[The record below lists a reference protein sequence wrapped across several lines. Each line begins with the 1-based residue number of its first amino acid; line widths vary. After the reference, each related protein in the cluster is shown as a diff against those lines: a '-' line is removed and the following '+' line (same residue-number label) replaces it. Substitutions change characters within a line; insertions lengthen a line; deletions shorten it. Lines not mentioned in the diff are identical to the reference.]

1 MTFRKTSARIVP
13 SLRLT
18 IFSLALTSG
27 VVFGMPTD
35 SHAQS
40 KQTLVITNR
49 PLPPELR
56 QNIYTPIPVAPIIQ
70 PQQLILPQTAKYDS
84 LVNKEISTLRSEL
97 SGLQSQ
103 ISAIS
108 GKLNS
113 LQVGGQQVAAAYYA
127 NVGTIST
134 QLQTG
139 TTPGNPRLMDQLSQ
153 AQGNLET
160 LSRNL
165 GDYNALAVDIAE
177 AASTSTFL
185 MQQTRAA
192 YGLTGALEEDHAS
205 LAAVEDS
212 INNITIVIDRL
223 QNNVNDDISRT
234 AAYLASEQN
243 NLRTLSLAVTNG
255 DFYGKSLS
263 GRPFSKASTTQ
274 IVQQVA
280 TSSPTVAP
288 SPSNPK
294 PLVKIRFDK
303 PDVNYEQPVYTAVSE
318 AMAKYPNARF
328 ELVAVEP
335 TVGNAAQV
343 AIESTRARRNAEKV
357 LRTLTQ
363 LGVDQNRLDLA
374 TAQSASAATSE
385 VHIYIR

>member
-1 MTFRKTSARIVP
+1 
-13 SLRLT
+13 
-18 IFSLALTSG
+18 
-27 VVFGMPTD
+27 
-35 SHAQS
+35 
-40 KQTLVITNR
+40 
-49 PLPPELR
+49 
-56 QNIYTPIPVAPIIQ
+56 
-70 PQQLILPQTAKYDS
+70 
-84 LVNKEISTLRSEL
+84 
-97 SGLQSQ
+97 
-103 ISAIS
+103 
-108 GKLNS
+108 
-113 LQVGGQQVAAAYYA
+113 
-127 NVGTIST
+127 
-134 QLQTG
+134 
-139 TTPGNPRLMDQLSQ
+139 
-153 AQGNLET
+153 
-160 LSRNL
+160 
-165 GDYNALAVDIAE
+165 
-177 AASTSTFL
+177 

-280 TSSPTVAP
+280 TSNPTVAP